1 MSYPITSFS
10 KGDAA
15 NIVLIISIA
24 TFIIHIIIQIYAMM
38 NNMTE
43 LVQLERK
50 TPIVCLLSER
60 SPESGV
66 PILSRSGHDGWMASV
81 NVSPLSRAG

>member
-24 TFIIHIIIQIYAMM
+24 IFIIYIIIQTTALVFVNSGETYDSYLLGAAAAASPSLTCPLDQAMM
-38 NNMTE
+38 DCWIACE
-43 LVQLERK
+43 EFF
-50 TPIVCLLSER
+50 S
-60 SPESGV
+60 
-66 PILSRSGHDGWMASV
+66 IL
-81 NVSPLSRAG
+81 

>member
-24 TFIIHIIIQIYAMM
+24 IFIIYIIIQTTA
-38 NNMTE
+38 
-43 LVQLERK
+43 LVF
-50 TPIVCLLSER
+50 VN
-60 SPESGV
+60 SGETY
-66 PILSRSGHDGWMASV
+66 DTFSV
-81 NVSPLSRAG
+81 VVEC